1 MLPSNT
7 KSRSSTKRAKDPIKV
22 VVGIGLFGALVLSSG
37 YFVTSAIASRVT
49 PLKSGAITQTPHVAV
64 LSARRAPNTLSNEV
78 RLGGVRRSLTS
89 LQSRIPT
96 NACLTVDWLGESLV
110 NLRGDVQLIPASATK
125 ILTAAAALEILGPTH
140 TYKTD
145 VFATSSGTSGIVT
158 DLFFVGGG
166 DPIIVRNEYVAN
178 EKYKTIHGTSLETL
192 ADQIASTGIRQINGD
207 VVGIDARYDDKRFV
221 DVWPSDFH
229 FTESGPLGAL
239 LVNDGAVVGNPV
251 KPDDPA
257 VAAATELRTMLIAR
271 GINIVG
277 EVRHDAA
284 VASNATPI
292 TSITSAPLPKILHE
306 MLVNSD
312 NNTAE
317 MVLKE
322 IGYIKKKSGTTA
334 AGLQAVQEYF
344 ATQKLTP
351 APQMFDGSGLSNSD
365 RASCNSFMNVLTSH
379 SSKLAPLLAVA
390 GTSGTLISAFEDSP
404 MAGRLL
410 GKTGTL
416 SGVKSLVGYLPIE
429 GSQPVVFSLM
439 MNSTGIDNKSAY
451 RPIWNALG
459 DALNKAKSTPR
470 PDQLAP

>member
-7 KSRSSTKRAKDPIKV
+7 KGLRSARRAKDPIKV
-22 VVGIGLFGALVLSSG
+22 VIGLGVFGAVLLSSG

-49 PLKSGAITQTPHVAV
+49 PLKSGAITQSPNVAV
-64 LSARRAPNTLSNEV
+64 LSARRTPNTLSNDV
-78 RLGGVRRSLTS
+78 RLGGLRRSLAT
-89 LQSRIPT
+89 LQTRIPS
-96 NACLTVDWLGESLV
+96 NACLTVEWLGEKLV
-110 NLRGDVQLIPASATK
+110 NVRSDSQLIPASVTK
-125 ILTAAAALEILGPTH
+125 ILTAAAALDILGATH

-145 VFATSSGTSGIVT
+145 VLATQTGTNGIVN

-166 DPIIVRNEYVAN
+166 DPVIVRNEYIAS
-178 EKYKTIHGTSLETL
+178 EKYKTINGTSLETL
-192 ADQIASTGIRQINGD
+192 ADQIASTGIRQINGSI
-207 VVGIDARYDDKRFV
+207 VGIDARYDDKRFI
-221 DVWPSDFH
+221 DVWPTEFH

-239 LVNDGAVVGNPV
+239 LVNDGVVVGNPI

-257 VAAATELRTMLIAR
+257 IAAATELRTMLIAR
-271 GINIVG
+271 GIIVVG
-277 EVRHDAA
+277 DVRHDASVSSDATA
-284 VASNATPI
+284 V
-292 TSITSAPLPKILHE
+292 TSISSAPLPQILKE

-322 IGYIKKKSGTTA
+322 IGYIKKKSGSTA

-344 ATQKLTP
+344 AEQKLTP
-351 APQMFDGSGLSNSD
+351 APQMFDGSGLSSSD
-365 RASCNSFMNVLTSH
+365 NASCSSFMKVLNQQASE
-379 SSKLAPLLAVA
+379 LAPLLAVA

-404 MAGRLL
+404 MTGRLL

-429 GSQPVVFSLM
+429 GGQPVVFSLI
-439 MNSTGIDNKSAY
+439 MNTSGIDNKSAY

-459 DALNKAKSTPR
+459 DSLNKAKATPR
-470 PDQLAP
+470 ADQLAP